1 MCWAI
6 AAHKAP
12 CAYTETGRVRVQ
24 LSQWHLPA
32 LGCYNP
38 VSGGTMANRIGSQI
52 AGYGKEVSG
61 GPR

>member
-1 MCWAI
+1 V
-6 AAHKAP
+6 
-12 CAYTETGRVRVQ
+12 YTETGRVRVH

-52 AGYGKEVSG
+52 AGYGNEVSG